1 MGSELFDKIEKRV
14 IFLYKK
20 YSHTFLSIEF
30 FLILSRSPLQK
41 EQFVAAHNKRWLPE
55 QSTGPSQQPDTINI
69 RRYVLA
75 TLTKGLS
82 ETTARRFLAKLNI
95 TPSKKPIQSVL
106 NKDIDKAYSI
116 CQEFNKGN
124 QNTDYC

>member
-1 MGSELFDKIEKRV
+1 M
-14 IFLYKK
+14 
-20 YSHTFLSIEF
+20 
-30 FLILSRSPLQK
+30 
-41 EQFVAAHNKRWLPE
+41 AAHNKRWLPE